1 MMVQIDYWSDYAC
14 PYCYIGE
21 ARLKKAAEETLPKGG
36 WTLRM
41 HSFELDPSAPR
52 RTETDTATRFAH
64 KYGLS
69 LDGAKARIED
79 ISSLGRAEGLD
90 FRYATTR
97 YTSTFD
103 AHRLTHYAQSL
114 GDDEKVH
121 KLEGLLYA
129 AYFTKNLELADHAVL
144 LDAAGEAGLDR
155 GEASK
160 VLLSGRFSGE
170 VRRDEAAAA
179 RMGVHGVPYFVING
193 KLAIPGAMSKNDF
206 AAALNQ
212 FIGDAKPAGE
222 AKPKAIQ
229 SSAGAS
235 ALRNS
240 PAATSRRSFD
250 PLKRASSRFPRIQ
263 RFFPVTQLH

>member
-97 YTSTFD
+97 YTNTFD

-114 GDDEKVH
+114 GDDAETH
-121 KLEGLLYA
+121 RLEELLYA

-144 LDAAGEAGLDR
+144 LGAAEEAGLDR
-155 GEASK
+155 SEASK
-160 VLLSGRFSGE
+160 VLSSGKFADE

-179 RMGVHGVPYFVING
+179 RMGVHGVPYFVVNG
-193 KLAIPGAMSKNDF
+193 KLAIPGAMSKDDF
-206 AAALNQ
+206 AAALKQ
-212 FIGDAKPAGE
+212 AAAELKPVEKTG
-222 AKPKAIQ
+222 PKTHVC
-229 SSAGAS
+229 GPDGCR
-235 ALRNS
+235 LE
-240 PAATSRRSFD
+240 
-250 PLKRASSRFPRIQ
+250 
-263 RFFPVTQLH
+263 

>member
-52 RTETDTATRFAH
+52 KTETDTATRFAH

-97 YTSTFD
+97 YTNTFD

-114 GDDEKVH
+114 GDDAKTH
-121 KLEGLLYA
+121 RLEELLYA

-144 LDAAGEAGLDR
+144 LDAAEEAGLDR
-155 GEASK
+155 SETSK
-160 VLLSGRFSGE
+160 VLTSGKFADE

-179 RMGVHGVPYFVING
+179 RMGVHGVPYFVVNG
-193 KLAIPGAMSKNDF
+193 KIAIPGAMSKDDF
-206 AAALNQ
+206 AAALKQ
-212 FIGDAKPAGE
+212 FAGEVKPAGK
-222 AKPKAIQ
+222 AKPKTHVC
-229 SSAGAS
+229 GPDGCR
-235 ALRNS
+235 LE
-240 PAATSRRSFD
+240 
-250 PLKRASSRFPRIQ
+250 
-263 RFFPVTQLH
+263 

>member
-21 ARLKKAAEETLPKGG
+21 ARLKKAADETLPKGG
-36 WTLRM
+36 WTLMM

-64 KYGLS
+64 KSGLT

-114 GDDEKVH
+114 GDDEKAH

-144 LDAAGEAGLDR
+144 LDAAEEAGLDR
-155 GEASK
+155 SETSK
-160 VLLSGRFSGE
+160 VLTSGKFADE

-179 RMGVHGVPYFVING
+179 RMGVHGVPYFVVNG
-193 KLAIPGAMSKNDF
+193 KLAIPGAMSKDDF
-206 AAALNQ
+206 AAALRQ
-212 FIGDAKPAGE
+212 AMPEKKPEDAP
-222 AKPKAIQ
+222 KPKVHVC
-229 SSAGAS
+229 GPDGCR
-235 ALRNS
+235 LE
-240 PAATSRRSFD
+240 
-250 PLKRASSRFPRIQ
+250 
-263 RFFPVTQLH
+263 

>member
-1 MMVQIDYWSDYAC
+1 MMIQIDYWSDYAC

-52 RTETDTATRFAH
+52 KTETDTATRFAH

-69 LDGAKARIED
+69 LAGAKARIED

-114 GDDEKVH
+114 GDDAKTH
-121 KLEGLLYA
+121 KLESLLYA

-144 LDAAGEAGLDR
+144 LDAAVEAGLDR
-155 GEASK
+155 SEAAK
-160 VLLSGRFSGE
+160 VLSSEKFANE
-170 VRRDEAAAA
+170 VRSDEAQAA

-193 KLAIPGAMSKNDF
+193 KLAIPGAMSKEDF
-206 AAALNQ
+206 AAALRQ
-212 FIGDAKPAGE
+212 AMPEKKPEDA
-222 AKPKAIQ
+222 PKSKAHVC
-229 SSAGAS
+229 GPDGCR
-235 ALRNS
+235 LE
-240 PAATSRRSFD
+240 
-250 PLKRASSRFPRIQ
+250 
-263 RFFPVTQLH
+263 